1 MKKNLVIFSG
11 LFFFV
16 SIFSSFNVIAQSSE
30 KDEVVITLRKKVS
43 GGYEISKELLVALDC
58 SACQQVGRF
67 LKCNTTSAKKTI
79 HFFKCNKERFL
90 EVGSIEK
97 NIPIEITPLNFNNQT
112 IYDNDTIPPPGQWS
126 LNGTDDYN
134 PGYWQALDSFGVT
147 GDGIKVAI
155 IDATIKLQ
163 HPDLRNAIWQNI
175 YEDSDSN
182 GVTIEYDSISGDW
195 ALDSDDINNIDDDGN
210 GYIDDLTGWNF
221 IRNDKYVYGW
231 SQWGDHGTHVAGIV
245 GAQHND
251 IGIYG
256 SAPGATIVPVVIM
269 SSYTAP
275 SSINN
280 QEKSLSKTV
289 MLYDLIKVFTYASSN
304 ADIINCS
311 WRSGSEEVPPYAL
324 RVAVEDATS
333 QGVLVVTAAGND
345 DADLGTSPIHPGSI
359 GDPGILNVGCLSANG
374 DICGNYS
381 SIRCDGFAAGL
392 DILSL
397 RNEGDQEDG
406 IGFKSGSSMAA
417 PLISGYAA
425 LLMEH
430 HRNHG
435 DTLTGRQIKQILMCS
450 VIQSTGLDSACVSGG
465 YYNLFDALSM
475 PMPKTFEIT
484 VCLEGAYDTLF
495 GGMRT
500 DLINL
505 NLLPDGQPYDVSP
518 WNYSGDEG
526 RGWKKTD
533 YPSNVVDWVLVS
545 FRADT
550 SKESEFLQ
558 VAALLEASGEI
569 DFSSSGCELFFDE
582 MPVDSAYIVIEH
594 RNHMG
599 IMTPHPVYVNGRS
612 ITHDF
617 RITNS
622 YTGGET
628 GGGFGQKQMSD
639 STWAMFVGDADQS
652 DLPSFQITGSDKSL
666 WFDNNGI
673 FGQYLTPDFNLDGD
687 VNGGDK
693 ELWIENNGISSRVP
707 K

>member
-1 MKKNLVIFSG
+1 
-11 LFFFV
+11 
-16 SIFSSFNVIAQSSE
+16 
-30 KDEVVITLRKKVS
+30 
-43 GGYEISKELLVALDC
+43 
-58 SACQQVGRF
+58 
-67 LKCNTTSAKKTI
+67 
-79 HFFKCNKERFL
+79 
-90 EVGSIEK
+90 
-97 NIPIEITPLNFNNQT
+97 
-112 IYDNDTIPPPGQWS
+112 
-126 LNGTDDYN
+126 
-134 PGYWQALDSFGVT
+134 
-147 GDGIKVAI
+147 
-155 IDATIKLQ
+155 
-163 HPDLRNAIWQNI
+163 
-175 YEDSDSN
+175 
-182 GVTIEYDSISGDW
+182 
-195 ALDSDDINNIDDDGN
+195 
-210 GYIDDLTGWNF
+210 
-221 IRNDKYVYGW
+221 
-231 SQWGDHGTHVAGIV
+231 
-245 GAQHND
+245 
-251 IGIYG
+251 
-256 SAPGATIVPVVIM
+256 
-269 SSYTAP
+269 
-275 SSINN
+275 
-280 QEKSLSKTV
+280 
-289 MLYDLIKVFTYASSN
+289 MLYDIIRVFNYTAMN

-311 WRSGSEEVPPYAL
+311 WRNGSNEEPPHGL
-324 RVAVEDATS
+324 RVAISDAVE
-333 QGVLVVTAAGND
+333 QGVLVITAAGND
-345 DADLGTSPIHPGSI
+345 GVDLDNNPVHPGSI
-359 GDPGILNVGCLSANG
+359 GNPGILNVGSISLDGERAASSSYSAR
-374 DICGNYS
+374 
-381 SIRCDGFAAGL
+381 RCDIFAPG
-392 DILSL
+392 DSIWSL
-397 RNEGDQEDG
+397 RDNNG
-406 IGFKSGSSMAA
+406 IGMKSGTSMAA
-417 PLISGYAA
+417 PFAAGVAA
-425 LLMEH
+425 LLIGH
-430 HRNHG
+430 HD
-435 DTLTGRQIKQILMCS
+435 DTLSAQQIKQILMCS
-450 VIQSTGLDSACVSGG
+450 VIQNPTLDTACISGG
-465 YYNLFDALSM
+465 YIDVLGALVMPVPISFDIS
-475 PMPKTFEIT
+475 
-484 VCLEGAYDTLF
+484 VCLEGAYDPLF

-639 STWAMFVGDADQS
+639 STWAMFAGDADQS